1 MPAVLHSGSRRR
13 KVKIAYVKTL
23 RLTVDPSRLDTEEA
37 RQVIGRAAEILR
49 SGGLVALPTETVY
62 GLGANALDR
71 DAVAAIFAAKQR
83 PSWDPVIVH
92 VAGPVSD
99 NPMVAALVTEIPVP
113 AQRLMERF
121 WPGPLT
127 LLLPRSSAVPDSVT
141 AGRPLV
147 GIRMPA
153 HPVAFELIARA
164 GIPVAAPSAN
174 VFGHISP
181 TTAKHVLDDLD
192 GRIDAIVDAGPT
204 RHGVES
210 TVLDPREDPP
220 VIYRP
225 GAITAEQIQQAIG
238 PVTFFSGSGAED
250 AAAKSFPSPGVSQR
264 HYAPRAR
271 LILIDGPFEDLPA
284 RLREASKPFEKDRLG
299 IMLPRELANTEL
311 GAPARAAV
319 EFPWGAWGSPEEL
332 ASNLYAGLRAL
343 DAQGCTVILCPLPPP
358 TGLGVAVRDRLRKA
372 AFPTGK

>member
-1 MPAVLHSGSRRR
+1 M
-13 KVKIAYVKTL
+13 KTL

-37 RQVIGRAAEILR
+37 RHVIDQAAEILH

-62 GLGANALDR
+62 GLGANALDH
-71 DAVAAIFAAKQR
+71 DAVSRVFAAKKR

-92 VAGPVSD
+92 VAGPVND
-99 NPMVAALVTEIPVP
+99 NPMIAALVTEIPV
-113 AQRLMERF
+113 AAKRLMDKF

-127 LLLPRSSAVPDSVT
+127 LLLPRSLAVPDVVT

-153 HPVAFELIARA
+153 HPVAFDVISRA
-164 GIPVAAPSAN
+164 GVPVAAPSAN

-181 TTAKHVLDDLD
+181 TNAKHVLDDLD

-204 RHGVES
+204 YHGVES
-210 TVLDPREDPP
+210 TVLDPCQDPP

-225 GAITAEQIQQAIG
+225 GSITAEQIEQTVGSFAS
-238 PVTFFSGSGAED
+238 FSPAGVGNC
-250 AAAKSFPSPGVSQR
+250 AAPESLPSPGVSLR

-271 LILIDGPFEDLPA
+271 LILIDAELEELPA
-284 RLREASKPFEKDRLG
+284 RLLEASKPFEKDRLG
-299 IMLPRELANTEL
+299 IMLPRELVNTAL

-319 EFPWGAWGSPEEL
+319 EFPWGHWASPAEL

-343 DAQGCTVILCPLPPP
+343 DAQGCTVILCPLPPA

-372 AFPTGK
+372 AFPAGK